1 MQKYTVIWSLDSYYY
16 ETRETL
22 KTVVEA
28 PEASNRT
35 DLEWARLA
43 FAANH
48 VENYPDHEIEWD
60 GFEED
65 NWDLYAVVIGDEIVV
80 Y

>member
-1 MQKYTVIWSLDSYYY
+1 MQKYTVIWSLDAYYY

-28 PEASNRT
+28 PESSSRT

-43 FAANH
+43 YAADH
-48 VENYPDHEIEWD
+48 VETYPDQDIFWD
-60 GFEED
+60 GFQED